1 MTIKD
6 IAKEAGYS
14 VGTVSRVLNNHPDVS
29 DKARKKVMAVV
40 KKNHFKLNNNA
51 KHLKQQSN
59 SGIAVIVKGNNN
71 MLFATIVEKLQGLIK
86 ERGYVCLIYYIDED
100 ENEVE
105 QALQICRERQPM
117 GILFLGSDL
126 EYYRGRFGD
135 AGIPGLLVTNSAE
148 GMELENL
155 SSVSTDDEGAAQTA
169 IEYLFTLGHREIGVL
184 GGKLENSYAA
194 RSRYMGCRKAFEL
207 RGRNF
212 DRSRQ
217 YEGARFSMEDGY
229 HGMLRILNKMPE
241 VTAVFAMSDVMAI
254 GAIRAIK
261 DRGLRVPEDI
271 SVIGFDG
278 IVLSQYMCPRLTTIK
293 QDSEIIARRS
303 LEILLGN
310 IREEL
315 PVTYERIPSLFIRGE
330 STCAVL
336 FYAFHRALHGLIIQ
350 NLKGMILEREQ
361 LPNGN
366 LLHLFPLL
374 LLPGFLGGENVIC
387 PFQRH
392 V

>member
-126 EYYRGRFGD
+126 EYY
-135 AGIPGLLVTNSAE
+135 L
-148 GMELENL
+148 
-155 SSVSTDDEGAAQTA
+155 
-169 IEYLFTLGHREIGVL
+169 
-184 GGKLENSYAA
+184 
-194 RSRYMGCRKAFEL
+194 RSFWGCRHSRGCWL
-207 RGRNF
+207 RT
-212 DRSRQ
+212 RQ
-217 YEGARFSMEDGY
+217 RGWN
-229 HGMLRILNKMPE
+229 LRIFQ
-241 VTAVFAMSDVMAI
+241 A
-254 GAIRAIK
+254 
-261 DRGLRVPEDI
+261 
-271 SVIGFDG
+271 SVRMMK
-278 IVLSQYMCPRLTTIK
+278 VRH
-293 QDSEIIARRS
+293 RR
-303 LEILLGN
+303 
-310 IREEL
+310 R
-315 PVTYERIPSLFIRGE
+315 
-330 STCAVL
+330 
-336 FYAFHRALHGLIIQ
+336 
-350 NLKGMILEREQ
+350 
-361 LPNGN
+361 
-366 LLHLFPLL
+366 
-374 LLPGFLGGENVIC
+374 
-387 PFQRH
+387 
-392 V
+392 

>member
-184 GGKLENSYAA
+184 GGK
-194 RSRYMGCRKAFEL
+194 
-207 RGRNF
+207 
-212 DRSRQ
+212 
-217 YEGARFSMEDGY
+217 
-229 HGMLRILNKMPE
+229 HH
-241 VTAVFAMSDVMAI
+241 AI
-254 GAIRAIK
+254 
-261 DRGLRVPEDI
+261 
-271 SVIGFDG
+271 
-278 IVLSQYMCPRLTTIK
+278 
-293 QDSEIIARRS
+293 
-303 LEILLGN
+303 
-310 IREEL
+310 
-315 PVTYERIPSLFIRGE
+315 
-330 STCAVL
+330 
-336 FYAFHRALHGLIIQ
+336 
-350 NLKGMILEREQ
+350 
-361 LPNGN
+361 
-366 LLHLFPLL
+366 
-374 LLPGFLGGENVIC
+374 
-387 PFQRH
+387 
-392 V
+392 

>member
-14 VGTVSRVLNNHPDVS
+14 VGTVSRVLNTHPDVS

-135 AGIPGLLVTNSAE
+135 AGIPGLLVTKSAE
-148 GMELENL
+148 GMELENH

-194 RSRYMGCRKAFEL
+194 RSRYMGCRRAFEL

-229 HGMLRILNKMPE
+229 HGMLRMLNKMPE

-261 DRGLRVPEDI
+261 DRGLRVPED
-271 SVIGFDG
+271 

-330 STCAVL
+330 STCAL
-336 FYAFHRALHGLIIQ
+336 LEQ
-350 NLKGMILEREQ
+350 NKGDEKK
-361 LPNGN
+361 
-366 LLHLFPLL
+366 
-374 LLPGFLGGENVIC
+374 
-387 PFQRH
+387 
-392 V
+392 

>member
-117 GILFLGSDL
+117 GIFFLGSDL

-148 GMELENL
+148 GM
-155 SSVSTDDEGAAQTA
+155 
-169 IEYLFTLGHREIGVL
+169 
-184 GGKLENSYAA
+184 
-194 RSRYMGCRKAFEL
+194 
-207 RGRNF
+207 
-212 DRSRQ
+212 
-217 YEGARFSMEDGY
+217 
-229 HGMLRILNKMPE
+229 
-241 VTAVFAMSDVMAI
+241 
-254 GAIRAIK
+254 
-261 DRGLRVPEDI
+261 
-271 SVIGFDG
+271 
-278 IVLSQYMCPRLTTIK
+278 
-293 QDSEIIARRS
+293 
-303 LEILLGN
+303 
-310 IREEL
+310 
-315 PVTYERIPSLFIRGE
+315 
-330 STCAVL
+330 
-336 FYAFHRALHGLIIQ
+336 
-350 NLKGMILEREQ
+350 
-361 LPNGN
+361 
-366 LLHLFPLL
+366 
-374 LLPGFLGGENVIC
+374 
-387 PFQRH
+387 
-392 V
+392 

>member
-194 RSRYMGCRKAFEL
+194 RSRYMGCR
-207 RGRNF
+207 GRNF

-229 HGMLRILNKMPE
+229 HGMLRMLNKMPE

-330 STCAVL
+330 STCAL
-336 FYAFHRALHGLIIQ
+336 LEQ
-350 NLKGMILEREQ
+350 NKGDEKK
-361 LPNGN
+361 
-366 LLHLFPLL
+366 
-374 LLPGFLGGENVIC
+374 
-387 PFQRH
+387 
-392 V
+392 